1 MLSGKFSFKT
11 YSFEI
16 FGWFIKK
23 HFFRSL
29 KYSKNDLD
37 SSFLLIWFR
46 THPKICTFCHN
57 CLVLVFQ
64 FFVGKGVR
72 LTYKRERSRSPAW
85 LPSRV
90 SVSHFHLAA
99 GPLNQ
104 AALYYPGAQLT
115 QGSNLTLCSQTTPP
129 PNSPHWVWCRRS
141 MPPSFPLSRIS
152 MSLQGLLGIPLHYL
166 SRSTSPFNSHCTHTP
181 AASSL
186 DDYNSLLTNRL
197 LVSPP
202 PIHCCHSN
210 LPKTPFNHAKP
221 LIKNLHYLFITTR
234 IKSKRL
240 SFLPLSGLNPHFQF
254 IAHSFPTVFVDSTK
268 TCLVTPSIHLEW
280 FFQPLTGICVHS
292 LRPMSNSSAS
302 CEAFPQATASSSEFL
317 GQRPVSSLSWIIIQ
331 LLKCLCFLSTWT
343 TCVLRSGTALDT
355 CLYLP
360 LIIITTISHCPLS
373 PINTIYDMIWL

>member
-129 PNSPHWVWCRRS
+129 PQFPSLGLVPALNATFLSFVPNFYESPRLAGHS
-141 MPPSFPLSRIS
+141 LALSLTLHLSFQFPLHPYPCR
-152 MSLQGLLGIPLHYL
+152 
-166 SRSTSPFNSHCTHTP
+166 F
-181 AASSL
+181 
-186 DDYNSLLTNRL
+186 
-197 LVSPP
+197 
-202 PIHCCHSN
+202 
-210 LPKTPFNHAKP
+210 KP
-221 LIKNLHYLFITTR
+221 
-234 IKSKRL
+234 
-240 SFLPLSGLNPHFQF
+240 G
-254 IAHSFPTVFVDSTK
+254 
-268 TCLVTPSIHLEW
+268 
-280 FFQPLTGICVHS
+280 
-292 LRPMSNSSAS
+292 
-302 CEAFPQATASSSEFL
+302 
-317 GQRPVSSLSWIIIQ
+317 
-331 LLKCLCFLSTWT
+331 
-343 TCVLRSGTALDT
+343 
-355 CLYLP
+355 
-360 LIIITTISHCPLS
+360 
-373 PINTIYDMIWL
+373 WL

>member
-129 PNSPHWVWCRRS
+129 P
-141 MPPSFPLSRIS
+141 I
-152 MSLQGLLGIPLHYL
+152 
-166 SRSTSPFNSHCTHTP
+166 
-181 AASSL
+181 
-186 DDYNSLLTNRL
+186 
-197 LVSPP
+197 
-202 PIHCCHSN
+202 
-210 LPKTPFNHAKP
+210 
-221 LIKNLHYLFITTR
+221 
-234 IKSKRL
+234 
-240 SFLPLSGLNPHFQF
+240 
-254 IAHSFPTVFVDSTK
+254 
-268 TCLVTPSIHLEW
+268 
-280 FFQPLTGICVHS
+280 PLTGSGAGAQCHLPFLCPEFLWVS
-292 LRPMSNSSAS
+292 KA
-302 CEAFPQATASSSEFL
+302 CWAFP
-317 GQRPVSSLSWIIIQ
+317 
-331 LLKCLCFLSTWT
+331 C
-343 TCVLRSGTALDT
+343 
-355 CLYLP
+355 
-360 LIIITTISHCPLS
+360 TISHTPPLLS
-373 PINTIYDMIWL
+373 IPIAPIPLPLQAWMIIIAS